1 MLDSG
6 IKDVHMEGLG
16 KLFDK
21 FSINLKD
28 KEAETHFL
36 MVLEECKNA
45 IFGTINDGIH
55 KWATYFK
62 WYLNSVSKI
71 WIFVIIEFG

>member
-1 MLDSG
+1 MIYNLFYLMLDSG

-28 KEAETHFL
+28 KEA
-36 MVLEECKNA
+36 
-45 IFGTINDGIH
+45 
-55 KWATYFK
+55 
-62 WYLNSVSKI
+62 
-71 WIFVIIEFG
+71 

>member
-1 MLDSG
+1 
-6 IKDVHMEGLG
+6 
-16 KLFDK
+16 
-21 FSINLKD
+21 
-28 KEAETHFL
+28 L

-62 WYLNSVSKI
+62 WYLKSVSKI
-71 WIFVIIEFG
+71 

>member
-1 MLDSG
+1 MGGTESDNFKIFKSKCLEAYLFLRKYSKMIYNLFYLMLDSG

-28 KEAETHFL
+28 KEA
-36 MVLEECKNA
+36 
-45 IFGTINDGIH
+45 
-55 KWATYFK
+55 
-62 WYLNSVSKI
+62 
-71 WIFVIIEFG
+71 